1 MCKHDVIHKTMLT
14 GGEVQALLTPTLL
27 LNLIY
32 DPDFQ
37 SSASCG
43 PDPYTGKK
51 LSSKVLLVQ
60 NQQWKQADGR
70 TDGHHRLH
78 YLAH

>member
-14 GGEVQALLTPTLL
+14 GGEVQALPTPTLL

-32 DPDFQ
+32 DPDFSLRRAVVLIHTQ
-37 SSASCG
+37 A
-43 PDPYTGKK
+43 KK